1 MFQGRRYHR
10 RGGWSS
16 VPDSGRDH
24 HPAGSDPRGSRG
36 VIRSLDDLLSRASSR
51 VPLVQSDGKS
61 GARLERVEIGG
72 ESYVLKH
79 LSLDED
85 WLMQVTKDVA
95 CRPILVWESGLLE
108 QLPPSIDHGIVA
120 CARGDRPGTGR
131 VLLRD
136 VGPYLV
142 PEGDAQVSL
151 EQHLRFL
158 DHMAEVHAA
167 FWGWQ
172 DSVGLLPFDQ
182 RYLIFSPP
190 ALEAVSRGGSSPIP
204 AFALDGWR
212 RFRDGAPRAAEVVL
226 PLLYDPS
233 PLVAALERTP
243 QTFIH
248 GDWKM
253 GNLGSHP
260 DGRTILLDWAI
271 PSRAPAT
278 VDLGWYLAVN
288 RMRLPHSKEEAIEA
302 YRTSLVRH
310 GIDTGDWWER
320 QLGLALLGTL
330 VFIGWQKVLGD
341 ADELAWW
348 EARAIEG
355 ARWLS

>member
-1 MFQGRRYHR
+1 MSLMLD
-10 RGGWSS
+10 RGAPS
-16 VPDSGRDH
+16 
-24 HPAGSDPRGSRG
+24 A
-36 VIRSLDDLLSRASSR
+36 SLDHLLSSTTSCS
-51 VPLVQSDGKS
+51 PLIQSDGKS
-61 GARLERVEIGG
+61 GAKLERLEIGV

-85 WLMQVTKDVA
+85 WVMQVTGDRA
-95 CRPILVWESGLLE
+95 CRPIVVWESGLLE
-108 QLPPSIDHGIVA
+108 RLPSSIDHAIVA

-131 VLLRD
+131 VLMRD

-142 PEGDAQVSL
+142 PEGDGLVSL

-158 DHMAEVHAA
+158 DHMAEAHAA

-172 DSVGLLPFDQ
+172 DTVGLLPLKQ

-190 ALEAVSRGGSSPIP
+190 ALEAAMARGGSSPIP
-204 AFALDGWR
+204 ALALDGWR

-253 GNLGSHP
+253 GNLGSGP

-271 PSRAPAT
+271 PSRGPAA
-278 VDLGWYLAVN
+278 VDLGWYVAVN
-288 RMRLPHSKEEAIEA
+288 RLRLPHSKEDAIEA
-302 YRTSLVRH
+302 YRRSLLRH
-310 GIDTGDWWER
+310 GIETDGWWER
-320 QLGLALLGTL
+320 QLSLALLGTL